1 MMRPLK
7 WIAIGGALMYYL
19 DPERGRSRRAA
30 ARGRI
35 ARLLNRIDHEIEVT
49 SRDVANRTHGLIART
64 RSVLS
69 DDHASDAVIAARVRA
84 RLGREVS
91 HPRAI
96 MVTAAGGHV
105 TLAGDIPAAELGRL
119 VKAVRSVRGVA
130 TVEDRLRVH
139 DRPKDHPAL
148 RGGRPRKGRRAERWQ
163 VTWSPSVRLLAG
175 AAIGAA
181 ALRTT
186 GTRRL
191 AGAALGVLGA
201 AWVAHRLTE
210 GIPRRDRTSG
220 GPRPLVAT
228 GAPVHDVAIPIHRT
242 RYGGPEI
249 GL

>member
-1 MMRPLK
+1 MRSLK
-7 WIAIGGALMYYL
+7 WIAMGGALMYYL
-19 DPERGRSRRAA
+19 DPDRGRSRRAA

-35 ARLLNRIDHEIEVT
+35 AHLLNAIDHEIEVT
-49 SRDVANRTHGLIART
+49 SRDVVNRTLGLIART
-64 RSVLS
+64 RSVFR
-69 DDHASDAVIAARVRA
+69 DDRASDAVIAARVRA

-91 HPRAI
+91 HPRPI
-96 MVTAAGGHV
+96 LVSAAGGHV
-105 TLAGDIPAAELGRL
+105 TLTGDIPAAELGRL
-119 VKAVRSVRGVA
+119 LKAVRSVRGVA

-139 DRPKDHPAL
+139 DRPEVHPAL
-148 RGGRPRKGRRAERWQ
+148 RDGRRRTGQRAELWQ
-163 VTWSPSVRLLAG
+163 ETWSPSMRLVAG
-175 AAIGAA
+175 TAIAAA

-201 AWVAHRLTE
+201 AWIAHKVTE
-210 GIPRRDRTSG
+210 GRPRQDRTSQQ
-220 GPRPLVAT
+220 PRSPVAT